1 MNSRGIA
8 LFLFIQTLSS
18 VSTAIEAT
26 KPDSCALG
34 IKTLSAKMD
43 KLEANIDAITRG
55 LLLNPEG
62 SSYASCKDIYQNQKT
77 SENDPNYSTS
87 LNAYGTEILLSFQH
101 PCFRKVV
108 RVNIIK
114 SNKLV

>member
-43 KLEANIDAITRG
+43 KLEANIEAITRG

-62 SSYASCKDIYQNQKT
+62 KVT
-77 SENDPNYSTS
+77 SFLFDV
-87 LNAYGTEILLSFQH
+87 F
-101 PCFRKVV
+101 FF
-108 RVNIIK
+108 
-114 SNKLV
+114 